1 MSSFLQLL
9 AEEVEEDA
17 IYIFDMVLQNPEFE
31 RALAGINY
39 ERVAVV
45 IDEALYVLHQPTD
58 TEVHPDALMVIAV
71 LMQWFMSYLCKR
83 LMQLVPP
90 EAIPVH
96 CGGIPTMYIR
106 NYLKF
111 QEHFSLKVL
120 IDRQL
125 LQLQGNDWLA
135 LYIDR
140 CMELDI
146 TDSLFTYTY
155 RDRSVCP
162 TKLLCFTRSSPLI
175 HQLPTEYP
183 ATATATTR
191 TVTKY
196 VENLVREHIFT
207 NLDLLSICKVA
218 VGHSQN
224 KLEKILS
231 SFAISKHQV
240 LLLIANMQELTK
252 RMANHLRI
260 MIEEAESRMENKSK
274 LFVLLLHFPPL
285 MFFNPCYPSLFLQG
299 WSHHYL
305 DAIACG
311 TLAIEGV
318 RSVVD
323 IKRCFYHCCFS
334 DSLSEQENEE
344 GRMLKA
350 LNELFPEA
358 IPIIASQVAFTCEIN
373 GSAVGLNASQRTE
386 LLQKFFNT
394 TNDEGNYFGDDSRDS
409 IAKILTAKFCKYWT
423 HQLMVQQ
430 IDHISRSMYA
440 QESTLNITDSIQSI
454 VRAAFFDFLVYM
466 FTRISEDYIIDINEE
481 DGSPVVCGDQLFL
494 ALLRE
499 IRVPEL
505 AQLKSLTATRQ
516 EHKKA
521 KCVLKFPF
529 FKYVCEILDRAID
542 ESREGVNQQFN
553 IENPSASLHPT
564 QKKTKHKLETLYM
577 KVVMARVQKVC
588 SLG

>member
-1 MSSFLQLL
+1 
-9 AEEVEEDA
+9 
-17 IYIFDMVLQNPEFE
+17 
-31 RALAGINY
+31 
-39 ERVAVV
+39 
-45 IDEALYVLHQPTD
+45 
-58 TEVHPDALMVIAV
+58 
-71 LMQWFMSYLCKR
+71 
-83 LMQLVPP
+83 
-90 EAIPVH
+90 
-96 CGGIPTMYIR
+96 
-106 NYLKF
+106 
-111 QEHFSLKVL
+111 
-120 IDRQL
+120 
-125 LQLQGNDWLA
+125 
-135 LYIDR
+135 
-140 CMELDI
+140 MELDI

-334 DSLSEQENEE
+334 DSLSEPENEE

-394 TNDEGNYFGDDSRDS
+394 TNDEGNYLGDDSRDS